1 MTNPTVSIATLAPP
15 PPAPGTLE
23 GPTLPPPRA
32 HLHQGAAGLG
42 PLPGP
47 SITVSTLPHRF
58 MMAGI
63 IPVVAAAVLTLLG
76 LIISWPASGVLRP

>member
-1 MTNPTVSIATLAPP
+1 MTDSKVSIATLAPP
-15 PPAPGTLE
+15 PAAPAALE
-23 GPTLPPPRA
+23 GPARPPPPP

-63 IPVVAAAVLTLLG
+63 IPVVVAAVLTLLG
-76 LIISWPASGVLRP
+76 LIISWPAPGAFRP